1 LTRTPASTR
10 VDGASSDAVRERLLD
25 AWRDEVQATI
35 VYELI
40 ARREQDPQRAAV
52 LRKLAAVERS
62 HRERLEARMRQ
73 LAIELPDERTVTLPR
88 WQRLQARIAPV
99 EKLLARQEALE
110 VAIAAQIE
118 DEPTGDPKTDSLLD
132 AIKAE
137 EEQHTVAL
145 ADMRN
150 GGTGDVGN
158 ATTAA
163 GAGRSDGGT
172 PTQERLGRILGRERW
187 HRSNTG
193 WIPGAIYG
201 ANDGLAAVFG
211 IVAGVSGATGGT
223 HVVLTAGLFGAI
235 ASALSMATGAYLAER
250 STTEVA
256 AANLAH
262 EREEVRRHPEEEK
275 EELAL
280 YYELKGLPA
289 AEAKKVVER
298 IAQDP
303 EKLFRA
309 IALEELGSAD
319 AQRADPVQAA
329 IAGGLSTA
337 VGAIIPVI
345 PFFWL
350 RGSTGIIVAAAVSLI
365 AHFAVGAAKSVFT
378 LRSAWSAGLEMTLAG
393 VLVGGAT
400 YLAGLAIGS

>member
-1 LTRTPASTR
+1 LSPARAGTREAQDSGAAPA
-10 VDGASSDAVRERLLD
+10 AVRERLLD

-40 ARREQDPQRAAV
+40 AGRETDPRRAAV
-52 LRKLAAVERS
+52 LRRLATVETD
-62 HRERLEARMRQ
+62 HRARLEARMRE
-73 LAIELPDERTVTLPR
+73 LGIEAPDESTVTLPL
-88 WQRLQARIAPV
+88 WQRVQARVAPV
-99 EKLLARQEALE
+99 DKLLARQEAIEL
-110 VAIAAQIE
+110 AIASQIE
-118 DEPTGDPKTDSLLD
+118 EQPTGDQKTDRLLD

-145 ADMRN
+145 GELRSGDGGPPGARA
-150 GGTGDVGN
+150 GTGSRP
-158 ATTAA
+158 AEA
-163 GAGRSDGGT
+163 
-172 PTQERLGRILGRERW
+172 RLARILSREHW
-187 HRSNTG
+187 HHSSTG

-235 ASALSMATGAYLAER
+235 ASALSMATGAFLAER

-256 AANLAH
+256 AANLAR
-262 EREEVRRHPEEEK
+262 EREEVKRHPEEEK

-289 AEAKKVVER
+289 AEARQMVER
-298 IAQDP
+298 IAEDP
-303 EKLFRA
+303 ENLYKA
-309 IALEELGSAD
+309 IAVEEFGSAD
-319 AQRADPVQAA
+319 PQSGDPLQAA
-329 IAGGLSTA
+329 LAGGLSTA
-337 VGAIIPVI
+337 FGAIIPVL

-350 RGSTGIIVAAAVSLI
+350 RGYTGIVVAAAVSLA

-378 LRSAWSAGLEMTLAG
+378 LRSAWSAGFEMTMAG

>member
-1 LTRTPASTR
+1 MPP
-10 VDGASSDAVRERLLD
+10 AVRERLLD

-35 VYELI
+35 VYDLI
-40 ARREQDPQRAAV
+40 ARREPDPRRADI
-52 LRKLAAVERS
+52 LRRLAAVETD
-62 HRERLEARMRQ
+62 HRARLEARMRE
-73 LAIELPDERTVTLPR
+73 LGIEAPDERTVTLPY

-99 EKLLARQEALE
+99 EKLLARQEAMELE
-110 VAIAAQIE
+110 IAAQIE
-118 DEPTGDPKTDSLLD
+118 DQPTGDVKTDRLLD
-132 AIKAE
+132 DIKAE

-145 ADMRN
+145 GELRS
-150 GGTGDVGN
+150 G
-158 ATTAA
+158 ATTVSGVAPSRE
-163 GAGRSDGGT
+163 GAT
-172 PTQERLGRILGRERW
+172 VEVRLQRILGRERW
-187 HRSNTG
+187 HRSATG

-235 ASALSMATGAYLAER
+235 ASALSMATGAFLAER

-262 EREEVRRHPEEEK
+262 ERDEVRRHPEEEK

-289 AEAKKVVER
+289 SEARQVVER
-298 IAQDP
+298 IAEDP
-303 EKLFRA
+303 ENLFKA
-309 IALEELGSAD
+309 IALEEFGSAE
-319 AQRADPVQAA
+319 AQSGDPLQASLA
-329 IAGGLSTA
+329 AGLSTA
-337 VGAIIPVI
+337 FGAIIPVL

-350 RGSTGIIVAAAVSLI
+350 RGYTGIAVAAGVSLV

-378 LRSAWSAGLEMTLAG
+378 LRSAWSAGFEMTLAG
-393 VLVGGAT
+393 VLVGGVT
-400 YLAGLAIGS
+400 YLAGLAIGT

>member
-1 LTRTPASTR
+1 M
-10 VDGASSDAVRERLLD
+10 RELG
-25 AWRDEVQATI
+25 
-35 VYELI
+35 
-40 ARREQDPQRAAV
+40 
-52 LRKLAAVERS
+52 
-62 HRERLEARMRQ
+62 
-73 LAIELPDERTVTLPR
+73 IEPPDERTVALPL
-88 WQRLQARIAPV
+88 WQRLQARIAPI
-99 EKLLARQEALE
+99 EKLLARQEAME
-110 VAIAAQIE
+110 IAIAAQIE
-118 DEPTGDPKTDSLLD
+118 DEPTGDAKTDRLLE

-145 ADMRN
+145 GELR
-150 GGTGDVGN
+150 GGDASKPTKP
-158 ATTAA
+158 ASAA
-163 GAGRSDGGT
+163 GSPA
-172 PTQERLGRILGRERW
+172 EVRLQRILGRERS

-235 ASALSMATGAYLAER
+235 ASALSMATGAFLAER

-280 YYELKGLPA
+280 FYELKGLPA
-289 AEAKKVVER
+289 TEARQVVER
-298 IAQDP
+298 IAEDP
-303 EKLFRA
+303 ENLFKA
-309 IALEELGSAD
+309 IAVEELGSAD
-319 AQRADPVQAA
+319 AQSGDPVQAA
-329 IAGGLSTA
+329 LAGGLSTA
-337 VGAIIPVI
+337 LGAIIPVL

-350 RGSTGIIVAAAVSLI
+350 RGYTGIVVAAGVSLL

-378 LRSAWSAGLEMTLAG
+378 LRSAWSAGFEMTLAG